1 MRNSITLEKMKQ
13 YCRDRKIM
21 VPATASRAE
30 LEAAIARSA
39 LHLQKI
45 ESENCFGFWEQDDM
59 TCRFCN
65 HEDDCFKAA
74 IGTDKE
80 KYFKALERE
89 ENPKLRFKD
98 VLKKKT
104 RRKK

>member
-1 MRNSITLEKMKQ
+1 
-13 YCRDRKIM
+13 M
-21 VPATASRAE
+21 VPATASRKE

-45 ESENCFGFWEQDDM
+45 ESKNCFGLWEQDDM
-59 TCRFCN
+59 TCRFCDQEN
-65 HEDDCFKAA
+65 NCFTAS

-80 KYFKALERE
+80 RYFYRLKQN

-98 VLKKKT
+98 ALKKKKV
-104 RRKK
+104 RKK